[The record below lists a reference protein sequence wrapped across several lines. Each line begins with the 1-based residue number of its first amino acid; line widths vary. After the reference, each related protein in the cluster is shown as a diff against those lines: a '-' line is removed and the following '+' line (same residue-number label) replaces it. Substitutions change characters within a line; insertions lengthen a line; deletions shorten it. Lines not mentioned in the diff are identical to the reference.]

1 MTTTTRP
8 NGFPTLNM
16 APSNRNIQNSG
27 SHNNSAWSQNIWG
40 VSGSINSHHETV
52 NSRAGSDEVSPTA
65 PSASAQFS
73 TLPERTPW
81 PSREIWRNTSTSPNN
96 TSQLMSEMKKQNE
109 YDFTYTLSDG
119 QRTAYAV
126 RHSISQAPSM
136 IPSRTM
142 PPGPVE
148 SPTSSR
154 YNAAIGTPASEE
166 RASPATYYPQ
176 DGSQL
181 SLDATTASN
190 RRRSVDPTYQPPAS
204 NRPGTFSGRQP
215 EANASTLGNQFL
227 ERAPYSFARGV
238 HTSSEHRR
246 PSNTNAH
253 VSMTSDATRGQAL
266 NLTNDSTHTD
276 LNDDFNR
283 ALTLDSTTE
292 SFNGYMSNGY
302 STANHQIQLN
312 PTSQSWQHDI
322 NSGSRNF
329 NHGSQAETWNEAPHS
344 SYSGAKR
351 GSTERNSP
359 AGSLYRPYGNSP
371 RNLSGT
377 PNPRASSSW
386 NQPVV
391 RNPTVSQDL
400 DRQHQSQYSQPP
412 PGFYPYTHLAQYPTP
427 YDQYTQQA
435 PNYRHHVTANGYAVP
450 LNCISLPLQ
459 ANRDR
464 EPAQSPRSQLLE
476 EFRAQ
481 SKANRRYELRE
492 IYGHIVEFSGDQHG
506 SRFIQDKIVVA
517 NSEEKDRV
525 FSEIEPNAVQ
535 LMKDVFGNYVIQK
548 FLEHG
553 ALFQK
558 RVLAMQMMGKLTEL
572 SNQMYSCRVVQ
583 KALDHI
589 LVEEQRA
596 MIDELRPTIVIV
608 AKDQN
613 GNHVVQKI
621 IQMHPQH
628 CIPFIMEAFKGQI
641 EQLASH
647 GYACR
652 VIQRILEHGTPA
664 ERKRLMADIHTCAGR
679 LLTDQYGNYVIQ
691 HIISHGEPDD
701 RSIIIQQ
708 VIERAFILSKHKYA
722 SNVVEKCI
730 EFGTA
735 EERNAI
741 RAKITAAS
749 VDGMNPL
756 QQLMKDQFGNYVIQK
771 MVEKLE
777 GPERLT
783 FASEVKAYI
792 PILRK
797 QGGGRQNAGLDRL
810 ATAVDT
816 VFLTSDT
823 NGSAT
828 TAGTAP
834 STPSLA
840 VEMNSAVPTPLL
852 TTEQNSPQSSSPPS
866 TSISTTDEAGEDA
879 KAAHASRPDKAP
891 HVVRDQE
898 N

>member
-1 MTTTTRP
+1 MTTTTRS

-16 APSNRNIQNSG
+16 ASNKKSQNSG
-27 SHNNSAWSQNIWG
+27 SHSNSTWPQNIWG
-40 VSGSINSHHETV
+40 VSGSINSHHDTA

-65 PSASAQFS
+65 ASASAQLN
-73 TLPERTPW
+73 TLSERTGW
-81 PSREIWRNTSTSPNN
+81 ASREIWRNTNTSPNN
-96 TSQLMSEMKKQNE
+96 TSQLISDMIKNH
-109 YDFTYTLSDG
+109 DFVYSLGDG
-119 QRTAYAV
+119 HRAAYNV
-126 RHSISQAPSM
+126 RHSVSQAPST

-154 YNAAIGTPASEE
+154 YNTAIGTLAGEE
-166 RASPATYYPQ
+166 RGSSATYYTQ
-176 DGSQL
+176 GGSQL
-181 SLDATTASN
+181 SLDTTAASN
-190 RRRSVDPTYQPPAS
+190 RRRSVDPTYQSPAP

-215 EANASTLGNQFL
+215 ETNASTLTGQFL
-227 ERAPYSFARGV
+227 EPATYSFSKGV
-238 HTSSEHRR
+238 HTGSEHRR
-246 PSNTNAH
+246 PSTTNAH
-253 VSMTSDATRGQAL
+253 ISMTPDTTRGQAL
-266 NLTNDSTHTD
+266 NLSNDSTHTD
-276 LNDDFNR
+276 LNEDFSR
-283 ALTLDSTTE
+283 ALTLENPAE
-292 SFNGYMSNGY
+292 SLNGYMSNGY
-302 STANHQIQLN
+302 SAASHQIQLN
-312 PTSQSWQHDI
+312 PASQSWQHEM
-322 NSGSRNF
+322 NNNLRTF
-329 NHGSQAETWNEAPHS
+329 NHGIQPETWNEAPHS
-344 SYSGAKR
+344 SYSSAKR
-351 GSTERNSP
+351 GSVERNSP
-359 AGSLYRPYGNSP
+359 AGSSYRPYVNSP

-377 PNPRASSSW
+377 PNSRTSSSW
-386 NQPVV
+386 NQPAV
-391 RNPTVSQDL
+391 RNPTVSQDVE
-400 DRQHQSQYSQPP
+400 RQQQGSQYSHPP
-412 PGFYPYTHLAQYPTP
+412 PGFYPYPHLPQYPTP
-427 YDQYTQQA
+427 YDQYPQQA
-435 PNYRHHVTANGYAVP
+435 PNYRHQVTANGYAVP
-450 LNCISLPLQ
+450 LNCIGLPLQ
-459 ANRDR
+459 PTRDR
-464 EPAQSPRSQLLE
+464 EPAPSPRSQLLE
-476 EFRAQ
+476 EFRAH

-506 SRFIQDKIVVA
+506 SRFIQDKLVVA

-596 MIDELRPTIVIV
+596 MIDELRPTIVTV

-628 CIPFIMEAFKGQI
+628 CIPFIMEAFRGQI

-652 VIQRILEHGTPA
+652 VIQRILEHGTPD

-691 HIISHGEPDD
+691 HIISHGEPED

-708 VIERAFILSKHKYA
+708 VVERAFILSKHKYA

-730 EFGTA
+730 EFGTV

-741 RAKITAAS
+741 YAKLTATN
-749 VDGMNPL
+749 VDGTNPL
-756 QQLMKDQFGNYVIQK
+756 QHLMKDQFGNYVIQK
-771 MVEKLE
+771 MVEWLE
-777 GPERLT
+777 GPEKLA
-783 FASEVKAYI
+783 FVSEVKAYI

-797 QGGGRQNAGLDRL
+797 QGAGRQNAGLDRL
-810 ATAVDT
+810 AAAVEAVSSTAD
-816 VFLTSDT
+816 S

-840 VEMNSAVPTPLL
+840 VEVNSAVPTPLL

-866 TSISTTDEAGEDA
+866 TSISTTDEASEDT
-879 KAAHASRPDKAP
+879 KAAHASRPDKGP
-891 HVVRDQE
+891 YLVRNQE